1 VIDLI
6 QPAGAGGT
14 MTAITEVP
22 TPSTIGGSMYG
33 VSIQVGTL
41 SGDYELKLTLED
53 GKTTLA
59 VLIVCPDNSA
69 APSTAPSESP
79 KRLL

>member
-1 VIDLI
+1 
-6 QPAGAGGT
+6 
-14 MTAITEVP
+14 
-22 TPSTIGGSMYG
+22 MYG